1 MTAKSNADRAVLV
14 EDVIADFIGHSPES
28 TLQGAVQGKA
38 FQIPLVG
45 FSRGDDTI
53 YDSFKEYVGDFHCI
67 PLEIFTLTFPGI
79 AVKAEELAVISWIL
93 AQTRATR
100 TDNDRQTTYPAER

>member
-38 FQIPLVG
+38 F
-45 FSRGDDTI
+45 
-53 YDSFKEYVGDFHCI
+53 
-67 PLEIFTLTFPGI
+67 
-79 AVKAEELAVISWIL
+79 
-93 AQTRATR
+93 
-100 TDNDRQTTYPAER
+100 